1 MGIWLWKEWYSHL
14 KKPFLYLL
22 RTWFGHP
29 LNISQIEWTCLFVLG
44 NNLRIGRGQQSL
56 TIYCPC
62 WQIRNWTAQN
72 IKLQGQQGSLKDQW
86 CRWAYHNSFCLLP
99 VRQQSVEFPSTHWML
114 LKWTGT
120 CFSPGTFPV
129 WALHHPNE
137 GRKEN
142 TKAKKKEG
150 RHVLTCIDNAPLCTI
165 SHGHGAEQTPLPAIW
180 KEGHCMQE
188 P

>member
-62 WQIRNWTAQN
+62 WQIRNCTAQN

-86 CRWAYHNSFCLLP
+86 CSWAYQP
-99 VRQQSVEFPSTHWML
+99 VLSPPSASAERGFPSTHWTL

-120 CFSPGTFPV
+120 CFSPV

-150 RHVLTCIDNAPLCTI
+150 RHVLTRINNAPLCNI
-165 SHGHGAEQTPLPAIW
+165 SHG
-180 KEGHCMQE
+180 
-188 P
+188 